1 MGHTSAE
8 TGPEYLETIRAL
20 ARVARECGLAEVEYQ
35 GIRVVVSLSDDASTS
50 RGDTASGPPP
60 ATTLPVSEQVRA
72 WRASTNAPALHDLR
86 VARAADIE
94 RAMYAASGV
103 VAKGSAQ

>member
-8 TGPEYLETIRAL
+8 GPEYLETIRAL
-20 ARVARECGLAEVEYQ
+20 AAVARECGLAEVEYQ
-35 GIRVVVSLSDDASTS
+35 GIRVVVSLSDDAGAR
-50 RGDTASGPPP
+50 RGDTSAGPPP

-72 WRASTNAPALHDLR
+72 WRTSTNAPAIHDLR
-86 VARAADIE
+86 AARARDVE

-103 VAKGSAQ
+103 VAKGAAQ